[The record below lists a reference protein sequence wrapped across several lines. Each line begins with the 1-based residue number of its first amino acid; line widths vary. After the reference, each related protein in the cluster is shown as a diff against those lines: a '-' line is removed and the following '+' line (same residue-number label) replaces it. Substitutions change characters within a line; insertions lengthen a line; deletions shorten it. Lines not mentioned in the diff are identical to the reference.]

1 MCYSLRLALTQMIY
15 QKCCSTTTK
24 QLILA
29 FFDSESVF
37 IVALSNDLSK
47 DSHSELLE
55 EEL

>member
-15 QKCCSTTTK
+15 QKCYSTTTK
-24 QLILA
+24 QLIST

-37 IVALSNDLSK
+37 NVALSNNLSK
-47 DSHSELLE
+47 DSHSELLD

>member
-47 DSHSELLE
+47 DSHSELLD

>member
-15 QKCCSTTTK
+15 QKCYSTTTK
-24 QLILA
+24 QLIST

-37 IVALSNDLSK
+37 NVALSNNLSK

>member
-24 QLILA
+24 QLIST

-37 IVALSNDLSK
+37 NVALSNNLSK
-47 DSHSELLE
+47 DSHSELLD